1 MTKIITLAKDWE
13 IVREHT
19 IKAGSSVE
27 VPVGIAEQLEAKGF
41 TAVKPL
47 KP

>member
-1 MTKIITLAKDWE
+1 MTKLITLAKDWE

-19 IKAGSSVE
+19 IKAGSTIE

-41 TAVKPL
+41 TSVKPL